1 MTREQKALFQQLQ
14 LTGLGLVIGLV
25 GFFLNHDEMVWIGLA
40 VLAYGLVR
48 TWFIAKIIQKAKDE

>member
-14 LTGLGLVIGLV
+14 LTGLGLVIGLA

-48 TWFIAKIIQKAKDE
+48 TWFIEKIIQKAKDE

>member
-14 LTGLGLVIGLV
+14 LTGLGLVIGLA

-40 VLAYGLVR
+40 VLA
-48 TWFIAKIIQKAKDE
+48 

>member
-25 GFFLNHDEMVWIGLA
+25 GFFLDHDELVWIGLV
-40 VLAYGLVR
+40 VLAYGLIR
-48 TWFIAKIIQKAKDE
+48 TWFLAKIIQKAKDE